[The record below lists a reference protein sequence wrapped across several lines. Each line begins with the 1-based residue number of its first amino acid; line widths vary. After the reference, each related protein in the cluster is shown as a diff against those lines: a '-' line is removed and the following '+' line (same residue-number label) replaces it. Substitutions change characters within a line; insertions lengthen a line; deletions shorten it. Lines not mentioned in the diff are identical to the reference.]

1 MNKEKVKNFIKTKEF
16 KFALIFGVIMLVL
29 GLIVG
34 SFSYTNKIN
43 EIKKKYE
50 LLEWDNER
58 LEKDNKE
65 LKEKVEKAKPYF
77 EMSEAEQQT
86 MAIETKKKQEENRK
100 EQERL
105 SKEKKEAEAEKKRR
119 LTEGVTVFEND
130 KVVIN
135 FKKANSSGME
145 FLVENKTDVEVTIQA
160 GSVAVNGMS
169 TDNITM
175 SDHVAPKSK
184 GIVTA
189 RCRLDISGD
198 VQTVSGK
205 LRIIDFSRSF
215 DTEEAVFTNVE
226 VN

>member
-65 LKEKVEKAKPYF
+65 LKEKVKEARPYF
-77 EMSEAEQQT
+77 ALQEAEQEELKRD
-86 MAIETKKKQEENRK
+86 AKEKQAKLDKQRYEEN
-100 EQERL
+100 
-105 SKEKKEAEAEKKRR
+105 AEKQRK
-119 LTEGVTVFEND
+119 LTEGTTVFEND
-130 KVVIN
+130 KVKIN
-135 FKKANSSGME
+135 FKKATPSGME
-145 FLVENKTDVEVTIQA
+145 FLVENKTDVEITIQA
-160 GSVAVNGMS
+160 GSVAVNGIS

-189 RCRLDISGD
+189 KCRLDISGD

-226 VN
+226 IN

>member
-50 LLEWDNER
+50 LLQWDNER

-65 LKEKVEKAKPYF
+65 LKEKVKEARPYF
-77 EMSEAEQQT
+77 ALQEAEQEELKRD
-86 MAIETKKKQEENRK
+86 AKEKQAKLDKQRYEEN
-100 EQERL
+100 
-105 SKEKKEAEAEKKRR
+105 AEKQRK
-119 LTEGVTVFEND
+119 LTEGTTVFEND
-130 KVVIN
+130 KVKIN
-135 FKKANSSGME
+135 FKKATPSGME
-145 FLVENKTDVEVTIQA
+145 FLVENKTDVEITIQA
-160 GSVAVNGMS
+160 GSVAVNGIS

-189 RCRLDISGD
+189 KCRLDISGD

-226 VN
+226 IN